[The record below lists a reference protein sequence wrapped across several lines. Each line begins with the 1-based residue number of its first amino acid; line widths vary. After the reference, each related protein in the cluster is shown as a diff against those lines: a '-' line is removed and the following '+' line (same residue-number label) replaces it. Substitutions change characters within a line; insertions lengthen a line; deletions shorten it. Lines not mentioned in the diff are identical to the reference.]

1 MKLQKSFSLSLLSL
15 ALFAPSLLTALPS
28 GLAPVPSGIK
38 IPIMKNGRALPVALY
53 KDSRA
58 SHSYYVKPLEAVF
71 TDEVNKYVGT
81 TNCNAVKAATKEVEL
96 VANRRLALI
105 DKITELEAALPP
117 DLGNQ
122 IDARVLLEKLQE
134 LDRAF
139 TADLSGLAEDL
150 NSLNDAIDAIR
161 KDRRDLESKLEDAED
176 EDSKADI
183 LAEIQSL
190 KEAKQAKEAQRVTIE
205 DEITRIKKDQRKVR
219 KDLADLKGGNSG
231 VINAWQEIRAELD
244 KKRESLSKIEADI
257 NERLTGFSH
266 DLGGYTRVT
275 IQLAP
280 SEYIRALEIAN
291 PKTSFQYIPTSGGA
305 WDITFPA
312 AVKNKDGLLE
322 LIRGRMIRDQ
332 KWDNAEMTRGKGE
345 YYKLAMGAKLSPDM
359 DASKLLEGLRNHSSE
374 FTDDLEGTKSLSLEL
389 TSLGYCALTQ
399 PESIVGAGNTANG
412 KQVFGLSYF
421 YSYPVKY
428 DIQVTGR
435 LHRSKMLYER
445 LYRKSSSSWLG
456 LRKQEKQ
463 EFIRNV
469 SNNEYVDI
477 RVTSSSPDFMQSDAS
492 ALRDKVAEQLSFMLM
507 RDHLK
512 LSTEVPANQ
521 FSDLNAASG
530 ASKVA
535 ARLLLWKNP
544 YAMATGVILGGLDT
558 LFGGKSQEQIASMTQ
573 SDVMNINYRDEFVVP
588 HVGGAS
594 VGDLK
599 INGILLD

>member
-1 MKLQKSFSLSLLSL
+1 
-15 ALFAPSLLTALPS
+15 
-28 GLAPVPSGIK
+28 LAPVPSGIK
-38 IPIMKNGRALPVALY
+38 IPLMKNGRALPVALY
-53 KDSRA
+53 RDSRA
-58 SHSYYVKPLEAVF
+58 SNSFYVKPLEAVF
-71 TDEVNKYVGT
+71 TDEVNKFIGT
-81 TNCNAVKAATKEVEL
+81 ANCNAVKATTREIEL
-96 VANRRLALI
+96 VANRRLSLI

-134 LDRAF
+134 LDRAL
-139 TADLSGLAEDL
+139 TLDLSGLDQDL
-150 NSLNDAIDAIR
+150 SSVNETLDEIR

-176 EDSKADI
+176 ETSKADI

-190 KEAKQAKEAQRVTIE
+190 KEAKQAREAQRMQIE
-205 DEITRIKKDQRKVR
+205 DEITRIKKEQRKVR
-219 KDLADLKGGNSG
+219 KDLADLKGGNNG
-231 VINAWQEIRAELD
+231 VINAWEEIRAELD
-244 KKRESLSKIEADI
+244 KKRESLSKIEAEI
-257 NERLTGFSH
+257 NARLTDFSK

-291 PKTSFQYIPTSGGA
+291 PRTSFQYIPTSGGA

-312 AVKNKDGLLE
+312 AIKNKDGLLE
-322 LIRGRMIRDQ
+322 IIRGRMIRDQ
-332 KWDNAEMTRGKGE
+332 KWDNAEMARAKGE
-345 YYKLAMGAKLSPDM
+345 YYKLVMGSKLSSDM
-359 DASKLLEGLRNHSSE
+359 DASKLLDGLREQSRE

-399 PESIVGAGNTANG
+399 PESIVGAGNTARG

-445 LYRKSSSSWLG
+445 LYRKSSSSFLG
-456 LRKQEKQ
+456 LRKKEKQ

-477 RVTSSSPDFMQSDAS
+477 RVSSSSPDFLQSDAS
-492 ALRDKVAEQLSFMLM
+492 DLRDKVAEQLSFMLM

-521 FSDLNAASG
+521 FSDLNAATG

-544 YAMATGVILGGLDT
+544 YAMASGVILGGLDA

-594 VGDLK
+594 VGDLN
-599 INGILLD
+599 ISEIVAEE